1 MDEKPEGPS
10 HWRVLRSLWRASRS
24 RPPRPTGRGTFD
36 HESLAPILDRV
47 ARSGIA
53 GAASL
58 REELAAYRGSLGIVD
73 PDQLNRDEALAFWI
87 NLYNAEVL
95 AAAVDAREEG
105 LDSLLRIPDAF
116 DRRRFTIAGEIL
128 SLDDIEHGKIRRFGD
143 PRIHAALVCGCVS
156 CPSLPAEPMRGADL
170 HELLDAATTSFLAEG
185 GTVAD
190 PDAGEL
196 RLSRIFMWYGADFV
210 YPKTMP
216 RWRPVARRS
225 VALSLRRWMPDEE
238 VRWLE
243 NERPRIHFLPYDWTL
258 ACRVGQPPVA
268 STLSAGIDTR
278 ISPRKSPTA

>member
-1 MDEKPEGPS
+1 MDEKPKGPS
-10 HWRVLRSLWRASRS
+10 HWRVLRSLWRANRS
-24 RPPRPTGRGTFD
+24 RPPGPTGSGTFD
-36 HESLAPILDRV
+36 HESLAPILDLV

-53 GAASL
+53 GASSL
-58 REELAAYRGSLGIVD
+58 REELADYRRSLGIVD

-95 AAAVDAREEG
+95 AAAVVAREEG

-116 DRRRFTIAGEIL
+116 DRRRCTIAGEAL

-143 PRIHAALVCGCVS
+143 PRIHAALVCGSVS
-156 CPSLPAEPMRGADL
+156 CPSLPAEPMRGVDL
-170 HELLDAATTSFLAEG
+170 HDLLDAATTSFLAEG

-210 YPKTMP
+210 YPNTMP
-216 RWRPVARRS
+216 RWRPMARRS
-225 VALSLRRWMPDEE
+225 IALSLRRWMSDEE

-243 NERPRIHFLPYDWTL
+243 SERPRIHFLPYYWTL
-258 ACRVGQPPVA
+258 ACRVGQPPVS

>member
-1 MDEKPEGPS
+1 MDEQPKGPS
-10 HWRVLRSLWRASRS
+10 HWRVLRSLLRASRS
-24 RPPRPTGRGTFD
+24 RPPGPTGSGTFD
-36 HESLAPILDRV
+36 HESLAPILDLV

-58 REELAAYRGSLGIVD
+58 HEELAAYRRSLGIID

-95 AAAVDAREEG
+95 AAAVDAREKG

-116 DRRRFTIAGEIL
+116 DQRRRTIAGEVL

-156 CPSLPAEPMRGADL
+156 CPALPAEPARGADL
-170 HELLDAATTSFLAEG
+170 HELLDAATTAFLAEG
-185 GTVAD
+185 GAAAD

-225 VALSLRRWMPDEE
+225 IALSLRRWMPDDE

-268 STLSAGIDTR
+268 SNPSAGIDTR

>member
-1 MDEKPEGPS
+1 MDEKPKGPS
-10 HWRVLRSLWRASRS
+10 HWRILRSLWRANRS
-24 RPPRPTGRGTFD
+24 QPPRPAGSGTFD
-36 HESLAPILDRV
+36 HESLAPILDLV

-58 REELAAYRGSLGIVD
+58 REELAAYRRSLVIID
-73 PDQLNRDEALAFWI
+73 PGQLNRDEALAFWI

-95 AAAVDAREEG
+95 AAAVDARENG

-116 DRRRFTIAGEIL
+116 DRRRCTIAGEVL

-143 PRIHAALVCGCVS
+143 PRVHAALVCGSVS
-156 CPSLPAEPMRGADL
+156 CPSLPAEPMRGADVQDQ
-170 HELLDAATTSFLAEG
+170 LDAATTSFLAEG
-185 GTVAD
+185 GAVAD
-190 PDAGEL
+190 LDAGEL
-196 RLSRIFMWYGADFV
+196 RLSRIFLWYGADFV

-216 RWRPVARRS
+216 RWRPVIRRS
-225 VALSLRRWMPDEE
+225 IALSLRRWMPDEE

-258 ACRVGQPPVA
+258 ACRVGQPPVS

>member
-1 MDEKPEGPS
+1 MDEQPKGPS

-24 RPPRPTGRGTFD
+24 RPPGPTGSGTFD
-36 HESLAPILDRV
+36 HESLAPILDLV

-58 REELAAYRGSLGIVD
+58 HEELAAYRRSLGIID

-95 AAAVDAREEG
+95 AAAVDAREKG

-116 DRRRFTIAGEIL
+116 DRRRRTIAGEVL

-143 PRIHAALVCGCVS
+143 PRIHAALVCGSVS
-156 CPSLPAEPMRGADL
+156 CPALPAEPARGADL
-170 HELLDAATTSFLAEG
+170 HELLDAATTVFLAEG
-185 GTVAD
+185 GAAAD

-225 VALSLRRWMPDEE
+225 IALSLRRWMPDDE

-268 STLSAGIDTR
+268 SNPSAGTDTR

>member
-1 MDEKPEGPS
+1 MDEQPKGPS

-24 RPPRPTGRGTFD
+24 RPPGPTGSGTFD
-36 HESLAPILDRV
+36 HESLAPILDLV
-47 ARSGIA
+47 VRSGIA

-58 REELAAYRGSLGIVD
+58 HEELAAYRRSLGIID

-95 AAAVDAREEG
+95 AAAVDAREKG
-105 LDSLLRIPDAF
+105 LDSLLRKPDAF
-116 DRRRFTIAGEIL
+116 DRRRRTIAGEVL

-156 CPSLPAEPMRGADL
+156 CPALPAEPARGADL
-170 HELLDAATTSFLAEG
+170 HELLDAATTAFLAEG
-185 GTVAD
+185 GAAAD

-225 VALSLRRWMPDEE
+225 IALSLRRWMPDDE

-268 STLSAGIDTR
+268 SNLSAGTDTR